1 MIQHFERAK
10 DTLKNVEESLTHKRR
25 AGMNMKEQEAQLTR
39 SLAEV

>member
-10 DTLKNVEESLTHKRR
+10 DALKNVEESLTNKRR
-25 AGMNMKEQEAQLTR
+25 AGTDMKELGSKLTR